1 MPIATGTALLLSG
14 LIAGAS
20 AIGSNIS
27 ARRRAR
33 RDAEQQQ
40 KNQLAL
46 MKQQH
51 EYEVEN
57 YERQLKD
64 ERANQLDLLKNKY
77 NYEVDA
83 MRKAGVSP
91 TLALGGGLG
100 TSSPIDASSTT
111 SASATSP
118 AIPNYGGD
126 FSNIGGA
133 IGDAIGLEEMIK
145 NNESTRNLQKSQQDL
160 NESNAEKTDLDNL
173 FFRDSY
179 TERLNKVGL
188 DNEQLRNTIG
198 LSKEDLWIKQQVN
211 GYFAEHPDW
220 VQAMAEK
227 EKVINDN
234 LLKQREVMQKNIS
247 LLSAQTKNVDQ
258 DTRVK
263 AEQEIKTAIESA
275 YTETQREYIMSKQ
288 WRENYN
294 NPSWLINE
302 EKRILHDDSYSI
314 EEKIEL
320 GVLCRQAY
328 AECSGY
334 ASQSR
339 QFGHDLEMQE
349 NELDFKYIELTQ
361 RGADSLI
368 NDFLTYTNNKRRNE
382 YQRVANKRSSKKT
395 SKKSSKKDIFGGKRV
410 R

>member
-1 MPIATGTALLLSG
+1 MIGAIISG
-14 LIAGAS
+14 LVGAGT
-20 AIGSNIS
+20 AIGSAVS
-27 ARRRAR
+27 ARRRAQ
-33 RDAEQQQ
+33 RDAEKQ
-40 KNQLAL
+40 KQNQLDL

-51 EYEVEN
+51 DYEVEN

-64 ERANQLDLLKNKY
+64 ERSNQLDLLKNKY
-77 NYEVDA
+77 KYEVDA

-91 TLALGGGLG
+91 TLAVGGGLG
-100 TSSPIDASSTT
+100 TSTPIDASSAT
-111 SASATSP
+111 SASATAP

-126 FSNIGGA
+126 LSNLGGA
-133 IGDAIGLEEMIK
+133 IGDAIGISEMLK
-145 NNESTRNLQKSQQDL
+145 NNESTRELQKSQQDL
-160 NESNAEKTDLDNL
+160 NETNSEKVDLDNL

-179 TERLNKVGL
+179 AERLDKVGL
-188 DNEQLRNTIG
+188 DNEQLRNSIG
-198 LSKEDLWIKQQVN
+198 LSKEDLWVKQQVN

-220 VQAMAEK
+220 IQAMAEK
-227 EKVINDN
+227 EKIINDN
-234 LLKQREVMQKNIS
+234 LQKQREVMEKNIS
-247 LLSAQTKNVDQ
+247 FLSAQTKNVDQ

-275 YTETQREYIMSKQ
+275 YTETQREYIMNKQ

-320 GVLCRQAY
+320 GALCRQAY

-339 QFGHDLEMQE
+339 QFNHDLEIQE

-382 YQRVANKRSSKKT
+382 YTRVANKRST
-395 SKKSSKKDIFGGKRV
+395 KSSKNKYQNKRAKDIFGGKRIK
-410 R
+410 